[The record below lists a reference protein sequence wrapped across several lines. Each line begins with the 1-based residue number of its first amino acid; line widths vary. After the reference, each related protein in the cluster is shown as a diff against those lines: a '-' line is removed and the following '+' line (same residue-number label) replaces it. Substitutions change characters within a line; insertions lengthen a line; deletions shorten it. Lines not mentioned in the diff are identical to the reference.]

1 MRILQ
6 LVRERTWQPRSGSS
20 VLSVN
25 QRLLERLEAENAL
38 VILKLPSVAS
48 DSAAA
53 VMRPDRPVL
62 LVTPGRR
69 VARAQL
75 LDAIQMLRR
84 LDTPCAGV
92 VMSESKINGTHG

>member
-1 MRILQ
+1 
-6 LVRERTWQPRSGSS
+6 
-20 VLSVN
+20 
-25 QRLLERLEAENAL
+25 
-38 VILKLPSVAS
+38 LPSVS
-48 DSAAA
+48 SETAAA

-62 LVTPGRR
+62 LVTPERR

-92 VMSESKINGTHG
+92 VMSGSDTNGALT